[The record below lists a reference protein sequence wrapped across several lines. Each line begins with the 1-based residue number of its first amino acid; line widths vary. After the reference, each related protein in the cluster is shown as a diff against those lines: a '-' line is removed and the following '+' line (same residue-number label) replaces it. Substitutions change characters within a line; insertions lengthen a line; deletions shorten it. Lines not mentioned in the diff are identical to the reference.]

1 MDEYI
6 TTRRGEQ
13 YELSDLVN
21 FHLHSARAHSE
32 SVRSSRSRASAFGD
46 ARLGKSYS
54 AIISGMVANKS
65 CSVPQLSGSD
75 AALSRRAY
83 RFVHHDQVGPSEL
96 MAHSTRINVSDWAG
110 EELLLVL
117 EDITQLNLSLHRSPA
132 RESWKQTM
140 GGLSDGTVGIH
151 LLAGLMMGA
160 QSGLIHGLFNL
171 AILERLNGAGNS
183 AQREKLTTV
192 RLSYLPFEQRP
203 ARIWHE
209 GVVDTLRGLDVQA
222 RRRLCFVADREAQ
235 GYEVLRMFQHE
246 SGESHFLVRCR
257 SGSRRVRQVDQA
269 GRLSTKVMCF
279 KQVLESI
286 DWIGQ
291 AEIKLPKR
299 DFRTKSGKRRRQ
311 RERTA
316 CLHIRSARVRLERP
330 RRIHARVPDLD
341 RTLTLI
347 EVRELN
353 HQLVSEYADEK
364 PLHGYLPTTPLVEGI
379 GEQRLQNLWRIVG
392 YYLKRWNIEQFF
404 RLLKKE
410 GLRVETSQLRT
421 PEAVKKMVILA
432 AKAAEQ
438 AMQLVQAFQEQGPQ
452 LTPVQT
458 LFDAEDER
466 TLDLMDRELAAR
478 GKSATN
484 HNPHPVGSLKRA
496 AWTIARHGGWLGY
509 EKSAKPRPATMLR
522 GLEKMRYLR
531 RFVEHLDPDDS

>member
-151 LLAGLMMGA
+151 LLAGLMM
-160 QSGLIHGLFNL
+160 
-171 AILERLNGAGNS
+171 
-183 AQREKLTTV
+183 
-192 RLSYLPFEQRP
+192 
-203 ARIWHE
+203 
-209 GVVDTLRGLDVQA
+209 
-222 RRRLCFVADREAQ
+222 
-235 GYEVLRMFQHE
+235 
-246 SGESHFLVRCR
+246 
-257 SGSRRVRQVDQA
+257 
-269 GRLSTKVMCF
+269 
-279 KQVLESI
+279 
-286 DWIGQ
+286 
-291 AEIKLPKR
+291 
-299 DFRTKSGKRRRQ
+299 
-311 RERTA
+311 
-316 CLHIRSARVRLERP
+316 
-330 RRIHARVPDLD
+330 
-341 RTLTLI
+341 
-347 EVRELN
+347 
-353 HQLVSEYADEK
+353 
-364 PLHGYLPTTPLVEGI
+364 
-379 GEQRLQNLWRIVG
+379 
-392 YYLKRWNIEQFF
+392 
-404 RLLKKE
+404 
-410 GLRVETSQLRT
+410 RT

-466 TLDLMDRELAAR
+466 TLDLMDRKLAAR